1 MATSASSSSLAR
13 PASSTAR
20 TVVTALGLGM
30 VAVAAA
36 AFFIM
41 AAAKYFHLTE
51 SSYGF
56 FWPRRYGLLLHVTG
70 GALAL
75 LTGPFQFWTGLRRV
89 SLHVHRWIGGTY
101 VSGVAIGI
109 VGAFYLAVT
118 TPVGWQWGVSLLGLD
133 LAWLLTTGM
142 AFLAIRKR
150 RIQLHKEWMIRSY
163 IVTFAFVGF
172 RIIVGWPSF
181 VLLGDFAQRAPT
193 AIWLSFVPALL
204 VAEVLLQWK
213 RVIGRRGAET

>member
-41 AAAKYFHLTE
+41 AAAKHFHLAE

-70 GALAL
+70 GTLAL
-75 LTGPFQFWTGLRRV
+75 LTGPFQFWTGSRRV
-89 SLHVHRWIGGTY
+89 SLHVHRWIGRTY
-101 VSGVAIGI
+101 VSGVAMGI

-118 TPVGWQWGVSLLGLD
+118 TPVG
-133 LAWLLTTGM
+133 
-142 AFLAIRKR
+142 
-150 RIQLHKEWMIRSY
+150 
-163 IVTFAFVGF
+163 
-172 RIIVGWPSF
+172 
-181 VLLGDFAQRAPT
+181 
-193 AIWLSFVPALL
+193 
-204 VAEVLLQWK
+204 
-213 RVIGRRGAET
+213 